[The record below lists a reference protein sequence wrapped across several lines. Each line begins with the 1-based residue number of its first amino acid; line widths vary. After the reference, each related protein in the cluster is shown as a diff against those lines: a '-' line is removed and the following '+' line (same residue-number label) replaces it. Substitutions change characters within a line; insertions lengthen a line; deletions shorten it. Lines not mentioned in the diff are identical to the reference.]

1 MAGNIFTYT
10 VHETVDF
17 NLAVC
22 CVPSAVVACEPPL
35 SSIDSI
41 PVCLIRPIPLCLM
54 TIKEQSLDQDGSLPP
69 IRPAP
74 PRSALLQLWAGLPPD
89 VRPKLMSLVLT
100 EQWEGHHHPA
110 SSSRPPPPPHRRLSS
125 LSSLSCFISVRLRFT
140 LSVSFFILR
149 RILFGLA
156 QQFL

>member
-1 MAGNIFTYT
+1 MLLILLLCYSVCIMNAHFWKYDHYGLVSCYKCRWASHVPITGLVWCWIISDIYCLVLQWGCMAGNIFTYT

-69 IRPAP
+69 NPTCSSTLCSPPAVGG
-74 PRSALLQLWAGLPPD
+74 A
-89 VRPKLMSLVLT
+89 
-100 EQWEGHHHPA
+100 A
-110 SSSRPPPPPHRRLSS
+110 SWCAP
-125 LSSLSCFISVRLRFT
+125 
-140 LSVSFFILR
+140 
-149 RILFGLA
+149 
-156 QQFL
+156 